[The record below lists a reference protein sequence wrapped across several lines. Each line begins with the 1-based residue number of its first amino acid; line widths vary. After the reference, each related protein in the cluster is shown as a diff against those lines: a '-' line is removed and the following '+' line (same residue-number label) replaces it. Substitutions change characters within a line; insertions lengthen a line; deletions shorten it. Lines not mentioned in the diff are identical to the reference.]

1 MEALVL
7 SETRTQAL
15 KYVFVGLSNT
25 AVTAAVIFSLLK
37 IGIGIYPANAS
48 GYIVGVFFSFV
59 MNAKFTFSASLSSLR
74 FIKFISTCAICYI
87 LNLVAMK
94 LSFMVMPDKIYTAQ
108 ILGMFFYTATG
119 FILNKYWSM
128 K

>member
-1 MEALVL
+1 ML
-7 SETRTQAL
+7 SETGAQAL

-25 AVTAAVIFSLLK
+25 AVTATVIFALLK
-37 IGIGIYPANAS
+37 SGVGIYPSNAS
-48 GYIVGVFFSFV
+48 GYIAGIFFSFV
-59 MNAKFTFSASLSSLR
+59 MNTKFTFSVSLSSLR
-74 FIKFISTCAICYI
+74 FIKFISACAICYV
-87 LNLVAMK
+87 LNLMAMK

-108 ILGMFFYTATG
+108 ILGMFSYTATG